1 MVARLLT
8 KVLLL
13 ASFAVP
19 RGTNAAAVHAPTA
32 AQPTLLDITVEL
44 KVNGKAEAVTPSH
57 VFKTGDTI
65 RMRLKSHVAAYL
77 YVMNQGSSGKFETVF
92 PAAET
97 GSDNRV
103 RTDGEY
109 LVPAV
114 DDGWFEV
121 QGPPGFDV
129 LYFLLSPTELAKPAV
144 QNFTAPASPGSLK
157 PRCNDKVFK
166 ARGECVDDS
175 AGPAAL
181 PEGKA
186 LPPALVP
193 MAGSASRDILFKKQ
207 SDGTVSVAGASSAP
221 VIYTFRLAHQ

>member
-1 MVARLLT
+1 MVARLLAIV
-8 KVLLL
+8 VLLT
-13 ASFAVP
+13 SFAVP
-19 RGTNAAAVHAPTA
+19 PSAAAAAVHAPTPV
-32 AQPTLLDITVEL
+32 QPTLLDITLEL

-57 VFKTGDTI
+57 VFRTGDTI
-65 RMRLKSHVAAYL
+65 RMRLKSHVAAFL
-77 YVMNQGSSGKFETVF
+77 YVMNQGSSGRFDTVF

-114 DDGWFEV
+114 EDGWFEV
-121 QGPPGFDV
+121 QGPAGFDV
-129 LYFLLSPTELAKPAV
+129 LYFLLSPTELAKPSV
-144 QNFTAPASPGSLK
+144 QNFTAPVAPSSLR

-186 LPPALVP
+186 LPPALAP
-193 MAGSASRDILFKKQ
+193 LAGTASRDIIFKKQ
-207 SDGTVSVAGASSAP
+207 SDGTVSVAGGSAAP

>member
-1 MVARLLT
+1 M
-8 KVLLL
+8 
-13 ASFAVP
+13 S
-19 RGTNAAAVHAPTA
+19 RGTNAAAVHAPTTA
-32 AQPTLLDITVEL
+32 TQPTLLDITLEL

-65 RMRLKSHVAAYL
+65 RMRLKSHVAAFL

-92 PAAET
+92 PSAET

-114 DDGWFEV
+114 EDGWFEV
-121 QGPPGFDV
+121 QGPAGFDV
-129 LYFLLSPTELAKPAV
+129 LYFLLSPTELAKPSV
-144 QNFTAPASPGSLK
+144 QKFTAPVAPGSLK

-181 PEGKA
+181 PNGQA
-186 LPPALVP
+186 LPPALAP
-193 MAGSASRDILFKKQ
+193 MAGSASRDIIFKKQ
-207 SDGTVSVAGASSAP
+207 SDGTVSVAGGSTAP